1 VIRSVALALA
11 LSPSLACGWPP
22 TGGSGSSSGGGAA
35 TEAQTDPP
43 VIQSLD
49 MPASVSPMGAYYVVQ
64 GSITFSDD
72 DDVVVSGG
80 VYIPVIGKTIPVT
93 IPSEYQQSNGY
104 GTPFAFQVS
113 DDVPLGGA
121 GPTTYIVTLTNK
133 SGAVSAGYQDSID
146 LQP

>member
-1 VIRSVALALA
+1 MFLALCV
-11 LSPSLACGWPP
+11 SACGWPP
-22 TGGSGSSSGGGAA
+22 TGGSSSSSGGGTTA
-35 TEAQTDPP
+35 TIPDTDPP
-43 VIQSLD
+43 VIQALD
-49 MPASVSPMGAYYVVQ
+49 MPAAVTPTGAYYVVQ

-80 VYIPVIGKTIPVT
+80 VYIPVIGKTIPVS
-93 IPSEYQQSNGY
+93 IPPQDQVSNGY

-133 SGAVSAGYQDSID
+133 SGAVSAGYQESID